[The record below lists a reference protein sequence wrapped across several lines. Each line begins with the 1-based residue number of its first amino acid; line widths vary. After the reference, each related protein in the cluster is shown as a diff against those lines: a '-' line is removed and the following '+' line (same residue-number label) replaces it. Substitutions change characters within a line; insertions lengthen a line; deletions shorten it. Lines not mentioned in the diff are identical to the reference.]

1 VLTANQWLIHLV
13 LAGTLGVALAQEP
26 SPAAQGQPGPEQ
38 LFSQH
43 CAACHGED
51 ASGTDRGPS
60 LAGSRRLRTRSAAEV
75 HDIIR
80 HGTTGGMPPFALP
93 ENQLQSLAAFI
104 RSMNATAFDAQPEG
118 DVAAGENLFF
128 GKGRCSSCHTAM
140 GRGKS
145 VGPDLT
151 GIGREVTVADIARK
165 LRNPGAQV
173 AASYAVVTVRLQDG
187 RTVRGFARKETLH
200 NLQLQTLEGR
210 LLLLAG
216 NEYQIVGREKA
227 SVMPPL
233 QATAQEERDLIA
245 FLSRLGGLK
254 PGALPGPGE
263 PVDAAATE
271 RILHPQPGE
280 WPTYNGNVNGNR
292 YSPLDQVNARNAS
305 RLSMQWM
312 YTIPYFGLE
321 TTPLVSDG
329 VMYVTGPNQVHALD
343 ARSGGEIWRYSRPR
357 STSPDIASD
366 AARGANRGAAL
377 LGDRVF
383 VTTDDA
389 HLLCLDRLTGALRWD
404 VYLPEKPEH
413 YGGTA
418 APLVAG
424 DLVIAGVAG
433 ADDGIRGFLAAYQAT
448 TGQLVWRHWTIP
460 SKGEPGSETWQGD
473 ALEFGGGSTWLTGSY
488 DPETRVL
495 YWAVGNP
502 YPDTDGSA
510 RQGDNLYTNCILAM
524 DLDTGKTR
532 WYFQFTPHD
541 LHDWDAVQPMVL
553 ADAPFQGRQRKLLI
567 HADRN
572 GFFYILDRTNGELLL
587 AKAFA
592 QKLSWASGL
601 DAHGRPIEL
610 PGNVPTAEGTR
621 TCPDIRGAANW
632 MSTAY
637 DPGTGLYYVMTIEN
651 CGVYRSTQFGP
662 AAAAAAAAARG
673 RGGAGGGG
681 GRGMGGGAGR
691 GMGDGAFGG
700 AGPFGGAGGDPPRRY
715 LRALDIQ
722 TGNIAWEIEQKVPT
736 PNYGGVL
743 ATAGGVVFYSESS
756 GAFAAV
762 DAKTGHP
769 LWHFDASESPKASPM
784 TYMVDGRQ
792 YVAIASGA
800 NILSFALPE

>member
-1 VLTANQWLIHLV
+1 MLTANQGLIRLA
-13 LAGTLGVALAQEP
+13 LAGSLGVLLAQEP
-26 SPAAQGQPGPEQ
+26 SPAASDRLRPEQ
-38 LFSQH
+38 LFSRH
-43 CAACHGED
+43 CATCHGDD
-51 ASGTDRGPS
+51 ASGTDRGVS
-60 LAGSRRLRTRSAAEV
+60 LVRSRGLGTRSASEI
-75 HDIIR
+75 HDII
-80 HGTTGGMPPFALP
+80 HNGTTGGMPAFALP
-93 ENQLQSLAAFI
+93 ESELQSLAVFI
-104 RSMNATAFDAQPEG
+104 RSMNATAFDARPEG
-118 DVAAGENLFF
+118 NAASGENFFF
-128 GKGRCSSCHTAM
+128 GRGRCTSCHTAM

-145 VGPDLT
+145 LGPDLT
-151 GIGREVTVADIARK
+151 RIGREVTVADLERK
-165 LRNPGAQV
+165 LKTPNVQV
-173 AASYAVVTVRLQDG
+173 PANYTVVTVRLRDG
-187 RTVRGFARKETLH
+187 RTARGFARKQTLH

-210 LLLLAG
+210 LLLLAE
-216 NEYQIVGREKA
+216 NEYRIVGREKA
-227 SVMPPL
+227 SIMPPL
-233 QATAQEERDLIA
+233 QATAKEEADLVA
-245 FLSRLGGLK
+245 FLSRLGGLD

-263 PVDAAATE
+263 PVDAAAAE

-292 YSPLDQVNARNAS
+292 YSPLDQIDARNVS

-312 YTIPYFGLE
+312 YTVPYFGLE

-329 VMYVTGPNQVHALD
+329 VMYVTGPNQVYALD

-357 STSPDIASD
+357 SSSPNIASD
-366 AARGANRGAAL
+366 AAKGANRGAAL

-404 VYLPEKPEH
+404 VYLPEEPEH

-448 TGQLVWRHWTIP
+448 TGQLVWRHWTVP
-460 SKGEPGSETWQGD
+460 RRGEPGSETWEGD

-488 DPETRVL
+488 DTETRLL

-502 YPDTDGSA
+502 YPDTDGSG
-510 RQGDNLYTNCILAM
+510 RKGDNLYTNSVLAM
-524 DLDTGKTR
+524 DVDTGKTR

-541 LHDWDAVQPMVL
+541 LHDWDSVQPMVL

-572 GFFYILDRTNGELLL
+572 GFFYVLERTNGELLL

-592 QKLSWASGL
+592 QKLTWASGL
-601 DAHGRPIEL
+601 DAQGRPIEL
-610 PGNVPTAEGTR
+610 PGNVPTPAGTR

-637 DPGTGLYYVMTIEN
+637 DPATGFYYVMTIEN

-662 AAAAAAAAARG
+662 AAAALRG
-673 RGGAGGGG
+673 RGGGSEAGDGG
-681 GRGMGGGAGR
+681 GRRMGGGAFG
-691 GMGDGAFGG
+691 GDG
-700 AGPFGGAGGDPPRRY
+700 DVTPRRY
-715 LRALDIQ
+715 LRALDIH
-722 TGNIAWEIEQKVPT
+722 TGNITWEIEQKVPT

-743 ATAGGVVFYSESS
+743 STAGGVVFYSESS

-762 DAKTGHP
+762 DAKTGRP
-769 LWHFDASESPKASPM
+769 LWHFETSESPKASPM
-784 TYMVDGRQ
+784 TYLVDGRQ

>member
-1 VLTANQWLIHLV
+1 MRVPTPNRWFIRLA
-13 LAGTLGVALAQEP
+13 LAGSLGVSLAQEP
-26 SPAAQGQPGPEQ
+26 SPTAQSQLRPEQ
-38 LFSQH
+38 IFSQH

-51 ASGTDRGPS
+51 ASGTDRGLP
-60 LAGSRRLRTRSAAEV
+60 LVRSRRLRTRSTAEI

-80 HGTTGGMPPFALP
+80 NGTTGGMPPFALP

-104 RSMNATAFDAQPEG
+104 RSMNATAFDAHPEG
-118 DVAAGENLFF
+118 DAAAGESFFF
-128 GKGRCSSCHTAM
+128 GQGRCSTCHTAM

-151 GIGREVTVADIARK
+151 GIGHEVTVSDIERK
-165 LRNPGAQV
+165 LKNPSAQV
-173 AASYAVVTVRLQDG
+173 SASYGVVTVKLHDG

-200 NLQLQTLEGR
+200 NLELQTLDGR
-210 LLLLAG
+210 LLPLAA

-227 SVMPPL
+227 SAMPPL
-233 QATAQEERDLIA
+233 QATAKEERDLVA

-254 PGALPGPGE
+254 PGALPGPE
-263 PVDAAATE
+263 ETVDAATVE

-292 YSPLDQVNARNAS
+292 YSPLEQVNARNVS
-305 RLSMQWM
+305 RLSLQWM
-312 YTIPYFGLE
+312 YTVPFFGLE

-329 VMYVTGPNQVHALD
+329 VMYVTGPNQVYALD
-343 ARSGGEIWRYSRPR
+343 ARSGSEIWRYSQPR
-357 STSPDIASD
+357 STSPNIAAD
-366 AARGANRGAAL
+366 AARGANRGVAL

-383 VTTDDA
+383 YTTDEA

-404 VYLPEKPEH
+404 VYLPEEPQH

-418 APLVAG
+418 APLVVG

-433 ADDGIRGFLAAYQAT
+433 ADDGIRGFLAAYKAT
-448 TGQLVWRHWTIP
+448 TGQLVWRHWTVP
-460 SKGEPGSETWQGD
+460 RKGEPGSETWEGD
-473 ALEFGGGSTWLTGSY
+473 DLAFGGGSTWLTGSY
-488 DPETRVL
+488 DTETRVL
-495 YWAVGNP
+495 YWAIGNP
-502 YPDTDGSA
+502 YPDTDGSG
-510 RQGDNLYTNCILAM
+510 RKGDNLYTNCILAM
-524 DLDTGKTR
+524 DVDTGKTR

-541 LHDWDAVQPMVL
+541 LHDWDSVQPMVL
-553 ADAPFQGRQRKLLI
+553 ADAQFQGRPRKLLI

-572 GFFYILDRTNGELLL
+572 GFFYVLDRTNGELLL

-610 PGNVPTAEGTR
+610 PGNVPTPEGTR

-632 MSTAY
+632 MATAY
-637 DPGTGLYYVMTIEN
+637 DPATGLYFLMTIEN

-662 AAAAAAAAARG
+662 AAAAARG
-673 RGGAGGGG
+673 RGGAGAGGGGRGVAGGG
-681 GRGMGGGAGR
+681 GRGMGGP
-691 GMGDGAFGG
+691 
-700 AGPFGGAGGDPPRRY
+700 GPFDGGEPPRRY
-715 LRALDIQ
+715 LRALDIH

-736 PNYGGVL
+736 PNYGGVM
-743 ATAGGVVFYSESS
+743 ATAGGVVFYTEST

-784 TYMVDGRQ
+784 TYIINGRQ
-792 YVAIASGA
+792 YVAIALGA